1 MEPIKVFLSST
12 YRDRELRE
20 TAIETIGSLPGF
32 APVLVEETE
41 PNATIE
47 RAVSQK
53 VMAADVVVLIVGAS
67 LGTRTREG
75 STFVEMEYAA
85 ARRAGKPA
93 IVMMLGERSLY
104 IAADDQR
111 SKQDLSH
118 LIEFRRQLLDTS
130 IVGMFD
136 STAELSHKLRDAL
149 LNVAQERFG
158 PTFNITFDLELSEDQ
173 VRAAFAALSDYYR
186 ACGGIG
192 LQVDFEW
199 EQVQVGDL
207 QHV

>member
-20 TAIETIGSLPGF
+20 TAIETIRSLPGF

-41 PNATIE
+41 PSATIE

-53 VMAADVVVLIVGAS
+53 VMAADVMVLIVGAS

-104 IAADDQR
+104 NAADDQR

-136 STAELSHKLRDAL
+136 SSAELSDKLRDAL

-158 PTFNITFDLELSEDQ
+158 PTFNITFDPELSEDQ

-192 LQVDFEW
+192 LQVDFER

>member
-1 MEPIKVFLSST
+1 
-12 YRDRELRE
+12 
-20 TAIETIGSLPGF
+20 
-32 APVLVEETE
+32 
-41 PNATIE
+41 
-47 RAVSQK
+47 
-53 VMAADVVVLIVGAS
+53 
-67 LGTRTREG
+67 
-75 STFVEMEYAA
+75 
-85 ARRAGKPA
+85 
-93 IVMMLGERSLY
+93 MMLGERSLY

>member
-20 TAIETIGSLPGF
+20 TAIETIRSLPGF
-32 APVLVEETE
+32 APVLVEEPE
-41 PNATIE
+41 PSATIE

-53 VMAADVVVLIVGAS
+53 VMAADVMVLIVGAS

-93 IVMMLGERSLY
+93 IIMMLGERSLY
-104 IAADDQR
+104 TAADDQR

-136 STAELSHKLRDAL
+136 STAELSDKLRDAL

-158 PTFNITFDLELSEDQ
+158 PTFNITFDPELSEHQ

-192 LQVDFEW
+192 LQVDFER